1 MVSAGQMDSWPRHS
15 EAALPEGRGRPRV
28 LAEADRGPGVSS
40 PHLGQA
46 SGDWEAKMVVTERLG
61 AMSETGR
68 RRR

>member
-1 MVSAGQMDSWPRHS
+1 MSAGQVDSWPRHG

-28 LAEADRGPGVSS
+28 LAEADRGPGL
-40 PHLGQA
+40 PAAHLGQA
-46 SGDWEAKMVVTERLG
+46 GGGWEAEMVGTQRLG

>member
-1 MVSAGQMDSWPRHS
+1 MDSWPRHS

-28 LAEADRGPGVSS
+28 LAEADRGPGVPA

-46 SGDWEAKMVVTERLG
+46 GGDWEAKMVVTERLG